1 MMKFVSEV
9 QIQSSTFF
17 FYSSWRP
24 KQSQLE
30 ALTFYLFIYLFIYV
44 VVYVT
49 DHRCF
54 SSQGDL
60 RLAYPWLWWSSFEVL
75 SNFVVVIY
83 YITIWKWVN
92 SNKLF
97 FFYKVLVES
106 FSTNLT

>member
-30 ALTFYLFIYLFIYV
+30 ALTFYLFIYLFIYMV
-44 VVYVT
+44 IYVT

-54 SSQGDL
+54 SSQGDW
-60 RLAYPWLWWSSFEVL
+60 RLAYPWLCGAASSSYPIL
-75 SNFVVVIY
+75 
-83 YITIWKWVN
+83 
-92 SNKLF
+92 
-97 FFYKVLVES
+97 
-106 FSTNLT
+106 